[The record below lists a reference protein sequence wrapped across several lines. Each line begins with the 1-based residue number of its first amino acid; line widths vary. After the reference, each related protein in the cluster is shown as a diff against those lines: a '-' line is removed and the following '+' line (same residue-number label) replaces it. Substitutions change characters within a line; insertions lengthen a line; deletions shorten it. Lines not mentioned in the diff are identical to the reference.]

1 MILFSY
7 ICLFLMVISLFIIGI
22 IYFDRSLK
30 NRMFN
35 KIKDFDKYII
45 VLEYHMSRAYE
56 IIYKDKILI
65 YSLEGMKVDD
75 KEFNAASKDYAM
87 LVLKLMGPNLK
98 DEFIELYGNEETLMF
113 NVVEYFNTK
122 FETDEIREKS
132 KQNFFTDT
140 EDSLVKKEDITN
152 YGKFR

>member
-1 MILFSY
+1 
-7 ICLFLMVISLFIIGI
+7 
-22 IYFDRSLK
+22 
-30 NRMFN
+30 MF
-35 KIKDFDKYII
+35 KDI
-45 VLEYHMSRAYE
+45 
-56 IIYKDKILI
+56 
-65 YSLEGMKVDD
+65 
-75 KEFNAASKDYAM
+75 
-87 LVLKLMGPNLK
+87 NLK